1 MHLFGWDLVSLLLC
15 LCKRWAKRTNPG
27 CFWHPL
33 LIMNYLVS
41 FKRSEKGGTLL
52 EELRKSPSSHFLCS
66 VISDEKPWLRK
77 AILKESVSPW
87 QCPEGYI
94 HGPLSEDIV
103 VFGQAWLWRQTGT
116 RYTYYI
122 WQSLKEQ
129 NLPDL
134 SFLWLSDKDWG
145 NHPSDPSY
153 RTSVPKNTDLLQV
166 IARFHF

>member
-1 MHLFGWDLVSLLLC
+1 MHLLGWDLVSLLLC

-41 FKRSEKGGTLL
+41 FKRREKGGALL

-77 AILKESVSPW
+77 AIFKESVSPW

-103 VFGQAWLWRQTGT
+103 VFGQAWLWCQTGI
-116 RYTYYI
+116 RYTHYI
-122 WQSLKEQ
+122 WQSLKGTK
-129 NLPDL
+129 
-134 SFLWLSDKDWG
+134 F
-145 NHPSDPSY
+145 
-153 RTSVPKNTDLLQV
+153 
-166 IARFHF
+166 ARFIIFMVKWQRLRKLSKWSIIQHIRFQRIPTYFRW